1 MPSGP
6 WLRGYWHAVEV
17 SLENGGAASAY
28 GQAMADIYDEWF
40 ADVSDVAATVK
51 RIIGWLHDGPAGPVL
66 ELGIGTGRVALPLAA
81 AGVDVCGVD
90 ASPAMLA
97 RLRAKPGG
105 ADIPVTLAD
114 MAGPEP
120 PGPFALVLVAYNT
133 LFNLTTADA
142 QQHCISNAA
151 ARLLPGGRLVIEA
164 FVPDPAAA
172 ASEEVTIRSAD
183 PARVVVSV
191 SRHHPATQTA
201 DGEYVEVSATD
212 VVRRPWQIL
221 YATTDQ
227 LDTMATRAGL
237 TREGRWADW
246 SDAPFSQDSNHHVTS
261 FLQLDRYS
269 G

>member
-1 MPSGP
+1 M
-6 WLRGYWHAVEV
+6 
-17 SLENGGAASAY
+17 SLENGGAAGAY

-40 ADVSDVAATVK
+40 AAVSDVTATVK
-51 RIIGWLHDGPAGPVL
+51 RIVGWLQNGPPGPVL

-81 AGVDVCGVD
+81 AGVDVFGVD

-105 ADIPVTLAD
+105 ADLPVTLAD

-120 PGPFALVLVAYNT
+120 SGPFALVLVAYNT
-133 LFNLTTADA
+133 LFNLTTAEA
-142 QQHCISNAA
+142 QQQCISNAA
-151 ARLLPGGRLVIEA
+151 ARLMPGGRLVIEA
-164 FVPDPAAA
+164 FVPDPGAP

-183 PARVVVSV
+183 PEGVVVSV

-212 VVRRPWQIL
+212 VIRRPWRIL

-237 TREGRWADW
+237 TKEGRWADW
-246 SDAPFSQDSNHHVTS
+246 SDAPFSPDSNHHVTS

>member
-1 MPSGP
+1 
-6 WLRGYWHAVEV
+6 V
-17 SLENGGAASAY
+17 SLEDGGAAGAY
-28 GQAMADIYDEWF
+28 GQAMADIYDAWF

-51 RIIGWLHDGPAGPVL
+51 RIVGWLNDGPPGPVL

-81 AGVDVCGVD
+81 AGVDVYGVD

-105 ADIPVTLAD
+105 ADLPVTLAD
-114 MAGPEP
+114 MAGREP
-120 PGPFALVLVAYNT
+120 PGPFALILVAYNT

-142 QQHCISNAA
+142 QQQCMSNAA
-151 ARLLPGGRLVIEA
+151 ARLMPGGRLVIEA
-164 FVPDPAAA
+164 FVPDPAAP

-183 PARVVVSV
+183 PTRVVVSV

-212 VVRRPWQIL
+212 VIRRPWQIL

-246 SDAPFSQDSNHHVTS
+246 SDAPFSPDSNHHVTS

>member
-1 MPSGP
+1 M
-6 WLRGYWHAVEV
+6 
-17 SLENGGAASAY
+17 SLGNGGAAGAY
-28 GQAMADIYDEWF
+28 GQAMADVYDEWF
-40 ADVSDVAATVK
+40 ADVSDVTATVK
-51 RIIGWLHDGPAGPVL
+51 RIVRWLDDGPPGPVL

-81 AGVDVCGVD
+81 AGVDVFGVD

-105 ADIPVTLAD
+105 ADLPVTLAD

-133 LFNLTTADA
+133 LFNLTTAEA
-142 QQHCISNAA
+142 QQQCISNAA

-164 FVPDPAAA
+164 FVPDPGAS

-183 PARVVVSV
+183 PTRVVVSV

-212 VVRRPWQIL
+212 VIRRPWRIL

-237 TREGRWADW
+237 TKEGRWTDW
-246 SDAPFSQDSNHHVTS
+246 SDAPFSRDSNHHVTS
-261 FLQLDRYS
+261 FMQLDRYS